1 MEASVFNPVQLHLL
15 KMFAYDGSEDTLLE
29 VKTVLAEHFRKKA
42 DECLDDLWNSGMLN
56 QAKLDSLR
64 HQDLHALCR
73 K

>member
-15 KMFAYDGSEDTLLE
+15 KMFAYDGSEDTLSE
-29 VKTVLAEHFRKKA
+29 VKAVLAEHFRKKA
-42 DECLDDLWNSGMLN
+42 DECLDDLWNSGVLD
-56 QAKLDSLR
+56 QAKLDFLR